1 MKENLDQLVENY
13 FTPKEEKLDTDVLLG
28 LIAEALTSTTPPT
41 KENIQEE
48 SQARFSVTIPLPTMT
63 PSEAWG
69 DPESQRS

>member
-48 SQARFSVTIPLPTMT
+48 SQSSAGEIKDIL
-63 PSEAWG
+63 ED
-69 DPESQRS
+69 DPRYQKKT